1 MSLLTGQTAV
11 VTGGAQGLGLAI
23 ARRFIDE
30 GARVVLGDVNLEAT
44 EAAAQELGGPEVATA
59 VRCDV
64 TSSAEVEALVQAA
77 VERFG
82 GLDIMVN
89 NAGITR
95 DATLR
100 KMTEEQFD
108 QVIAVHLKGTW
119 NGTKSAAAIM
129 RENQRGAIVNMSSIS
144 GKVGLVGQTN
154 YSAAKAGIVGMTK
167 ASAKELAHLGVRV
180 NAIQPGL
187 IRSAMTEAMPQRI
200 WDQKLAEIPMGRAGE
215 PDEVAKVALFLA
227 SDLSSYMT
235 GTVLE
240 VTGGRHVL
248 TTREAVIC
256 EPVRTPI
263 GRYGGMFASL
273 TAVELGVVAL
283 KGLLERTGV
292 APEQVQD
299 MILGHCY
306 PNSEAPAIGRV
317 VALDAGLPVTVPG
330 MQVDRRCGSGLQAVI
345 QACLQVRSGDNDL
358 VVAGGAE
365 SMSNVAFYSTDMR
378 WGGARSGVQIHDGL
392 ARGRTTAGGQFY
404 PVPGGMLET
413 AENLRREYGI
423 TRAEQDELAVRSH
436 RNAVAAQE
444 SGVLA
449 EEIIPVTVRSRKV
462 RPRSTPTSTRV
473 PTPRSKPWP
482 S

>member
-23 ARRFIDE
+23 AKRFIGE
-30 GARVVLGDVNLEAT
+30 GARVVLGDMNLEAT
-44 EAAAQELGGPEVATA
+44 EAAAQELGGPEVAIA

-129 RENQRGAIVNMSSIS
+129 RENKRGAIVNMSSIS
-144 GKVGLVGQTN
+144 GKVGLIGQTN

-200 WDQKLAEIPMGRAGE
+200 WDEKLAEIPMGRAGE

-227 SDLSSYMT
+227 SELSSYMT

-240 VTGGRHVL
+240 VTGGRHV
-248 TTREAVIC
+248 
-256 EPVRTPI
+256 
-263 GRYGGMFASL
+263 
-273 TAVELGVVAL
+273 
-283 KGLLERTGV
+283 
-292 APEQVQD
+292 
-299 MILGHCY
+299 
-306 PNSEAPAIGRV
+306 
-317 VALDAGLPVTVPG
+317 
-330 MQVDRRCGSGLQAVI
+330 
-345 QACLQVRSGDNDL
+345 
-358 VVAGGAE
+358 
-365 SMSNVAFYSTDMR
+365 
-378 WGGARSGVQIHDGL
+378 
-392 ARGRTTAGGQFY
+392 
-404 PVPGGMLET
+404 
-413 AENLRREYGI
+413 
-423 TRAEQDELAVRSH
+423 
-436 RNAVAAQE
+436 
-444 SGVLA
+444 
-449 EEIIPVTVRSRKV
+449 
-462 RPRSTPTSTRV
+462 
-473 PTPRSKPWP
+473 
-482 S
+482 